1 MSAPTTTQT
10 TEIAKFGPSNGFAPQ
25 NLTEAMKFCEM
36 LAESSIIPKD
46 FRGKPGDILVAIE
59 WGMEVGLKPM
69 QALNNIAVINGRPSI
84 WGDSALALV
93 RASGLL
99 EYIDEKVEGDTAVC
113 RVKRKGEP
121 EVVRT
126 FSMEDA
132 ERAGLLKKPGPWQQ
146 YPKRMLQMRARAWA
160 LRDTFPDVLS
170 GIAIAEEVQD
180 IEVEAMPAKPAPAIE
195 ANVEPKKE
203 EPLYKV
209 VGNLLLEFVG
219 NDPKAAKEFVKEVL
233 ELPEDTEL
241 KGKWMAQLTD
251 DELQRIRARIDAE
264 RRQPSLPIEE
274 TA

>member
-10 TEIAKFGPSNGFAPQ
+10 TEIAKFGPSNGFTPQ
-25 NLTEAMKFCEM
+25 NLSEAMKFCEM

-121 EVVRT
+121 ETVRT

-132 ERAGLLKKPGPWQQ
+132 DRAGLTKKPGPWQQ

-160 LRDTFPDVLS
+160 LRDVFPDVLS
-170 GIAIAEEVQD
+170 GIAIAEEAQD
-180 IEVEAMPAKPAPAIE
+180 IEVEAMPANPAKDTPAIE
-195 ANVEPKKE
+195 AKVEKD

-219 NDPKAAKEFVKEVL
+219 NDPKAAKKFVKEVL

-241 KGKWMAQLTD
+241 KGKWMAKLTD
-251 DELQRIRARIDAE
+251 DELQRIKAKIEAE
-264 RRQPSLPIEE
+264 KRQPALPIEE
-274 TA
+274 